1 MALVAYGRDWAAA
14 SRGRDLHPA
23 EISLD
28 DCVGVWAMLIVNDT
42 EGRRDPDVVLPAD
55 VQVSV
60 DRAASK
66 LPSACALSGSA
77 PQMVTSVLGREQHLR
92 REAYLDSLK
101 SRTTGGRGQP
111 PMIDRLRAAA
121 IYTDHLEQQ
130 GVRFATAR
138 TSIMNREVRDW
149 LNTRMGRSADPRKS
163 RRKIIGEDAIRA
175 LLRQLFAL
183 RADVSD

>member
-1 MALVAYGRDWAAA
+1 
-14 SRGRDLHPA
+14 
-23 EISLD
+23 
-28 DCVGVWAMLIVNDT
+28 MLIVNDT
-42 EGRRDPDVVLPAD
+42 EGRRDPNVVLPAD

-92 REAYLDSLK
+92 REAYLDSL
-101 SRTTGGRGQP
+101 RCRAAGRRCQP
-111 PMIDRLRAAA
+111 PMIGRLRAAA
-121 IYTDHLEQQ
+121 IYTDHLERQ

-138 TSIMNREVRDW
+138 TSIMNREVRGW

-163 RRKIIGEDAIRA
+163 RRKIIGEDAVKA
-175 LLRQLFAL
+175 VLKQVSAL
-183 RADVSD
+183 RGGPSD